1 MNEIFH
7 TPQVK
12 LILRDFLERYLT
24 IMYYS
29 ITMFNN
35 INDRPCYESLSMPK
49 LRKP

>member
-1 MNEIFH
+1 MNKLLHI
-7 TPQVK
+7 PQVK

-29 ITMFNN
+29 FIMINN